1 MSTIPDSHDD
11 SNCRRGS
18 PQLDDF
24 PEYLKCELYY
34 EKLPTAV
41 GDGFEDI
48 PLPDD
53 PCPISGSAGRTQD
66 IEPSTQNAE
75 HTVPPP
81 GQCAPESLS
90 PRPYVSVSKRT
101 EPGPSEFLKAVLEAA
116 RQKPLPAV
124 AARYYLS
131 GVKLLVALCCEL
143 QTAAGGETFFLSC
156 RDAAA
161 LVAPTA
167 PFQTVS
173 RWLGRLVRDGVLIR
187 IARGTQAT
195 QKASEFRYIG
205 DTNTVTTDQHSRSDP
220 LAQAKRE
227 GAQ

>member
-24 PEYLKCELYY
+24 PEHLKGDLYY
-34 EKLPTAV
+34 EKPPTAV

-53 PCPISGSAGRTQD
+53 PCPISGNAGRTQD
-66 IEPSTQNAE
+66 TEPSTQNAE
-75 HTVPPP
+75 HTVLPPK
-81 GQCAPESLS
+81 QCAPESLR
-90 PRPYVSVSKRT
+90 PRPYISVSKRT

-167 PFQTVS
+167 PAGSERGLPPAPPTDPYVPNS
-173 RWLGRLVRDGVLIR
+173 GIRLVRSGVGYAAVDGVDH
-187 IARGTQAT
+187 ARHRQWETRQ
-195 QKASEFRYIG
+195 QSHK
-205 DTNTVTTDQHSRSDP
+205 V
-220 LAQAKRE
+220 
-227 GAQ
+227 